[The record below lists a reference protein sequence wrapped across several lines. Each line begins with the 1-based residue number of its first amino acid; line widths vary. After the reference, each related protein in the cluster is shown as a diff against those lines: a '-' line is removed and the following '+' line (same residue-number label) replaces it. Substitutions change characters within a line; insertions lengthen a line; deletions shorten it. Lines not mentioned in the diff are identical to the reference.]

1 MNYRSDTVNIGNVFS
16 RITLKKGVCDFS
28 YVVWFLFYNLPKFDI
43 INADVSLYKRG
54 HSLETEAKL
63 NKALHPFSNE
73 VSLNVGADFQLIPSK
88 DARKRTRNVHPCMQ
102 FYFIE
107 KKMKSVS

>member
-1 MNYRSDTVNIGNVFS
+1 MRTF
-16 RITLKKGVCDFS
+16 
-28 YVVWFLFYNLPKFDI
+28 
-43 INADVSLYKRG
+43 VSAK
-54 HSLETEAKL
+54 EAIL
-63 NKALHPFSNE
+63 NKARHPFSNE

-107 KKMKSVS
+107 KDEKRFLRFLWLGVKIPSAQTDVGMGQFIMTMAYDNLK